1 MNQSE
6 NNITA
11 TVRLFGADIDKV
23 KKEIAELEL
32 PEKTGITLRR
42 ESHIVYLDI
51 TVLDKEALDK
61 TLDAIMKSSLSVHI
75 ADDSIQTLEDA
86 AIYFLK
92 EKGLTLAL
100 AESCTGGLCAARLV
114 DVSGASQVFLG
125 SVVSYANSAKHNI
138 LGVHASTLEKNGAV
152 SGQTV
157 VEMARGARYEF
168 GADIAVSVSGIAG
181 PTGGTDEKPVGTV
194 YVGYSS
200 KNGSLAIKA
209 SFGNI
214 GRSEIREKSVNL
226 MLHTI
231 IEHTISRKGRSYT
244 L

>member
-1 MNQSE
+1 MSQNE
-6 NNITA
+6 NNINA
-11 TVRLFGADIDKV
+11 TVRLFGASVDKV
-23 KKEIAELEL
+23 KNEIAALDL
-32 PEKTGITLRR
+32 PEKTAITLRR
-42 ESHIVYLDI
+42 ESHVIYLNISAKDN
-51 TVLDKEALDK
+51 ESLDK
-61 TLDAIMKSSLSVHI
+61 TLEDIMKSGLSEHI
-75 ADDSIQTLEDA
+75 ADDSVQTLEEA

-92 EKGLTLAL
+92 QKGLTLAL

-138 LGVHASTLEKNGAV
+138 LGVCTSTLEKNGAV

-157 VEMARGARYEF
+157 VEMARGARREF

-181 PTGGTDEKPVGTV
+181 PTGGTEDKPVGTV

-214 GRSEIREKSVNL
+214 GRAEIRERSVNL

-231 IEHTISRKGRSYT
+231 IEHTISRNGRSYT